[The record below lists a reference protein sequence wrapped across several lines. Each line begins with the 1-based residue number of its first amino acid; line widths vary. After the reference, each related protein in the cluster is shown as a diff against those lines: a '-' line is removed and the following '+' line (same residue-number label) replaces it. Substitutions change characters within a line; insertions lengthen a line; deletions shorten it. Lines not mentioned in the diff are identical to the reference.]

1 MAETALQRSFRER
14 LARLRTGTTAR
25 VIAADTA
32 DTSEFV
38 ARVVPIVLNAQEV
51 TVRETD
57 VYMSTEAG
65 LATRTSTRPWGLD
78 PSQLIGRRARRGT
91 FLEDVYGRNH
101 RANEGTF
108 VGRMTREVNTD
119 VTLAN
124 RGAAFVHTAGDERIS
139 GYRRTLGAGK
149 NCALCVAAA
158 TRTYNRGDLQP
169 IHSHCR
175 CGLQPIYRKVDE
187 WTKPTN
193 DLLRSLYERAG
204 GNDYASLRRVQV
216 ARSELEG
223 VDVVFSDLG
232 PTLTKVAAA

>member
-1 MAETALQRSFRER
+1 MAETALQRSFRQR
-14 LARLRTGTTAR
+14 LANIRNGTTAR

-32 DTSEFV
+32 DTAEFV
-38 ARVVPIVLNAQEV
+38 SRVVPIVLNAQEV
-51 TVRETD
+51 TVQATD

-65 LATRTSTRPWGLD
+65 IATGTSTRPWGLD
-78 PSQLIGRRARRGT
+78 ASQLIGRRARRGT
-91 FLEDVYGRNH
+91 FLETVYGRNH

-108 VGRMTREVNTD
+108 AGRMQREVNTD
-119 VTLAN
+119 ITLAN
-124 RGAAFVHTAGDERIS
+124 RGASFVHTAADERIA
-139 GYRRTLGAGK
+139 GYRRSLGAGN

-175 CGLQPIYRKVDE
+175 CGIQPIYRKVDE

-193 DLLRSLYERAG
+193 DLLRSLYARAG
-204 GNDYASLRRVQV
+204 GNDYASLRRMQV
-216 ARSELEG
+216 ASSELEG

-232 PTLTKVAAA
+232 PTLTRAAAA